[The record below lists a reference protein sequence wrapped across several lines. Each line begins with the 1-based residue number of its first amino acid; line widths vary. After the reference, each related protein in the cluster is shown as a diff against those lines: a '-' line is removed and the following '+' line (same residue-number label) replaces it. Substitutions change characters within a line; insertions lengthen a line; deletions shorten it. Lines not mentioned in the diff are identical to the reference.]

1 MSNQFSRRDVLK
13 LTAASGLATSLGAQ
27 PAQAA
32 QRLFGNHAG
41 WITGKMT
48 GAAALTEALRQEGC
62 NIVFGIP
69 GAQENE
75 LWDTFK
81 SLQLPYHLVT
91 HEFSA
96 AAAAD
101 GFARSTGRPGVIC
114 VVPGPGVT
122 NTLTVL
128 GEALLDSVPIVCIV
142 GDVARGERYRPFQIH
157 SLPNVCLMQNVCKQV
172 MDVHTVSAIPLAIR
186 QAFQCACAGEP
197 GPVAVVVPYNLLIES
212 HLFSCGPL
220 APAPIPVDDA
230 NFQRALPLLCDQRLR
245 IGIYAGL
252 GCMDHSPALVRVAEM
267 LQAPV
272 ATSLSGKGVI
282 PEDHPLAVGWGYG
295 AQGTCAAEQVF
306 KNVDVVLAIGVRF
319 SEVSTGFYGLPQHRH
334 LIHVDIN
341 PDNLGRIMRTQVC
354 INEDAGYFLNRLLQC
369 TPPLNRPG
377 NQRLVDFICARKTA
391 DFRKHHEI
399 CASACCDPMAFILAL
414 RRCSDPDAMV
424 FLDATVSQFWAG
436 EAFTATGPRTWFI
449 PTDNQAMG
457 WSIGAAIGG
466 QRAFP
471 FRQSLTIT
479 GDGCFLMSAMEISTA
494 ARECL
499 PVKFFVLDDQ
509 AYQFMQKLQCPA
521 YQRTTATILARLNYR
536 ALAEGFG
543 VGYQEITCN
552 GDLEPCIRGA
562 LMHPG
567 PVLTRVVVDYR
578 NRPIRW
584 VSAVRDR
591 YSQELTNE
599 QKIRFAARIGS
610 RAIDPRPPAND

>member
-1 MSNQFSRRDVLK
+1 MSKQFSRRDVLK
-13 LTAASGLATSLGAQ
+13 IAAASGLAASLPAQ
-27 PAQAA
+27 PAEAS
-32 QRLFGNHAG
+32 QRLLGSPAG
-41 WITGKMT
+41 WVSGSMS
-48 GAAALTEALRQEGC
+48 GAAALTEALHLEGC
-62 NIVFGIP
+62 GVVFGIP

-81 SLQLPYHLVT
+81 SLHLPYHLVT

-101 GFARSTGRPGVIC
+101 GYARSTGRPGVLC

-122 NTLTVL
+122 NALTVL
-128 GEALLDSVPIVCIV
+128 GEALLDSVPLVCIV
-142 GDVARGERYRPFQIH
+142 GDVARGDKYRPFQIH
-157 SLPNVCLMQNVCKQV
+157 SLPNIGLLQNVCKEV
-172 MDVHTVSAIPLAIR
+172 MDVRSVSAIPLAIR
-186 QAFQCACAGEP
+186 QAFRCACAGEP
-197 GPVAVVVPYNLLIES
+197 GPVAVVIPYNLLIAA
-212 HLFSCGPL
+212 HHFSCGPVE
-220 APAPIPVDDA
+220 PAPIPVDDA
-230 NFQRALPLLCDQRLR
+230 AFQRALPLLCDQRLR
-245 IGIYAGL
+245 VGIYAGL

-306 KNVDVVLAIGVRF
+306 KNIDVVLAIGVRF
-319 SEVSTGFYGLPQHRH
+319 SEVSTGFYGLPCHRH

-341 PDNLGRIMRTQVC
+341 PENLGRIMRTEVC
-354 INEDAGYFLNRLLQC
+354 VNEDAGYFLNRLLQC
-369 TPPLNRPG
+369 TPPLGRPC
-377 NQRLVDFICARKTA
+377 NQRLLDFICTRKVT
-391 DFRKHHEI
+391 DFRKHNEI
-399 CASACCDPMAFILAL
+399 FARSCCDPLAFILAL
-414 RRCSDPDAMV
+414 RRLSNPDAMV
-424 FLDATVSQFWAG
+424 FLDATVAQFWAG

-471 FRQSLTIT
+471 CRQSLTIT

-521 YQRTTATILARLNYR
+521 YLRTTATILARLNYR

-543 VGYQEITCN
+543 VSYQEINCT

-567 PVLTRVVVDYR
+567 PVLTRVATDYR

-591 YSQELTNE
+591 YSQELSTE
-599 QKIRFAARIGS
+599 QKVRFAARIGS
-610 RAIDPRPPAND
+610 RAIDLHPPAND